1 MVVCFGGS
9 TGVARERTRFSL
21 VALRRRLSPVLPLS
35 LTSREACDPAV
46 QNLYYL
52 LKRPPP
58 MVSYY
63 FFSWATI
70 FPKEGSR
77 PQGLTAPRPKLRAQR
92 AQRVAVPL
100 AQALA
105 NIVPDAGDSNVT
117 ERSRRLSF
125 RTYFLSQQRELS
137 N

>member
-77 PQGLTAPRPKLRAQR
+77 PQGLTAPRPSCGPNASRFHWHKLWRTLCQMPVIQMLLNGAD
-92 AQRVAVPL
+92 ASLFVPTFC
-100 AQALA
+100 
-105 NIVPDAGDSNVT
+105 PSNGSC
-117 ERSRRLSF
+117 R
-125 RTYFLSQQRELS
+125 